1 MLQIFFAFLA
11 AGAILAL
18 GIRIYDSSA
27 SSEKEFASF
36 TELPQLQ
43 ELRESDG
50 SAFEASSLLGKNLV
64 VNFFASWCEPCK
76 REIIEIEKIHNE
88 DYRSDDAA
96 SFFGEKSVLFVGIN
110 SSETDEVKAQ
120 ELISETGAS
129 YLMLF
134 GDDGTLLQEV
144 GAVGLPFTIFVDVEG
159 KIVGKHLTAMSAPDV
174 LKLMKKY
181 FNND

>member
-1 MLQIFFAFLA
+1 MLRIFFALLA
-11 AGAILAL
+11 VVAIIGL
-18 GIRIYDSSA
+18 GIKIYDSTS
-27 SSEKEFASF
+27 SSENALSPF
-36 TELPQLQ
+36 TELSQLQ
-43 ELRESDG
+43 ELSESDG
-50 SAFEASSLLGKNLV
+50 SSFETSSLLGKNLV

-76 REIIEIEKIHNE
+76 REIIEIQKIHSG
-88 DYRSDDAA
+88 DYRSDDTA
-96 SFFGEKSVLFVGIN
+96 FYFDEKSVLFVGIN
-110 SSETDEVKAQ
+110 SSETDEVKAE

-144 GAVGLPFTIFVDVEG
+144 GAVGLPFTIFVDGGG

-181 FNND
+181 FN